1 MVSVKILW
9 HCIDMRCVLM
19 LFSQAV
25 DELLAGGADPNL
37 PLTRHV
43 GSALCA
49 LANIN
54 YNHGPHPR
62 NQVKLVSPF
71 N

>member
-1 MVSVKILW
+1 MLW
-9 HCIDMRCVLM
+9 HCVDVPCILP

-37 PLTRHV
+37 RLTRHV

-49 LANIN
+49 LVNIS
-54 YNHGPHPR
+54 YDRGPHPR
-62 NQVKLVSPF
+62 NQVKLVIFF

>member
-1 MVSVKILW
+1 MRVRSIW
-9 HCIDMRCVLM
+9 HCFDVLCVLM

-37 PLTRHV
+37 PLTRRV

-54 YNHGPHPR
+54 YDRGPHPR
-62 NQVKLVSPF
+62 NQVKLVIAF

>member
-1 MVSVKILW
+1 
-9 HCIDMRCVLM
+9 M

-54 YNHGPHPR
+54 YDRGPHPR
-62 NQVKLVSPF
+62 NQVKLVIAF

>member
-1 MVSVKILW
+1 MRVRTLW
-9 HCIDMRCVLM
+9 HWVDVPCILT

-49 LANIN
+49 LANIS
-54 YNHGPHPR
+54 YDRGPCPR
-62 NQVKLVSPF
+62 NKVKLVIFF